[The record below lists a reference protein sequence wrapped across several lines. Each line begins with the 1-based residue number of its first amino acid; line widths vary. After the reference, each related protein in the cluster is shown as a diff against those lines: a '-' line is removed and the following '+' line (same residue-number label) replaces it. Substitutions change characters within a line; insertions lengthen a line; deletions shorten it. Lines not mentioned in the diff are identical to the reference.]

1 MEKERIN
8 IWLDNYDYN
17 FTINKPEADTF
28 YGQSITEGIT
38 GAMLIRNFEYINK
51 EDCTKDFLKGGH
63 YGMLLMLRAVRN
75 WLKKM
80 SGREE
85 WEIDVMLDDYINT
98 DEELRDPILQVT
110 INDRVLE
117 MDNDQDIDPDLIPD
131 PEDALI
137 KPDLKLVKKEEEE
150 NPDSQK

>member
-8 IWLDNYDYN
+8 ISLDNYDYN
-17 FTINKPEADTF
+17 FTINKPEGDTF
-28 YGQSITEGIT
+28 YGQSVTDGIT
-38 GAMLIRNFEYINK
+38 GAMLMRSFEFINK

-80 SGREE
+80 SGKED
-85 WEIDVMLDDYINT
+85 WEIDVMLDDFINT

-117 MDNDQDIDPDLIPD
+117 MDNDELDPDLIPD

-150 NPDSQK
+150 NPDS

>member
-38 GAMLIRNFEYINK
+38 GAMLIRNFEFINK
-51 EDCTKDFLKGGH
+51 EDCTKDFLRGGH

-80 SGREE
+80 SGKED

-98 DEELRDPILQVT
+98 DEELRDPILQVA

-117 MDNDQDIDPDLIPD
+117 MDNDELDPDLIPD

-150 NPDSQK
+150 NPDS

>member
-38 GAMLIRNFEYINK
+38 GAMLIRNFEFINK

-98 DEELRDPILQVT
+98 DEELRDPILQVA

-117 MDNDQDIDPDLIPD
+117 MDNDELDPDLIPD

-150 NPDSQK
+150 NPDS

>member
-38 GAMLIRNFEYINK
+38 GAMLIRNSEFINK

-98 DEELRDPILQVT
+98 DEELRDPILQVA

-117 MDNDQDIDPDLIPD
+117 MDNDELDPDLIPD

-150 NPDSQK
+150 NPNS

>member
-38 GAMLIRNFEYINK
+38 GAMLIRNFEFINK

-98 DEELRDPILQVT
+98 DEEFRAPILQVT

-117 MDNDQDIDPDLIPD
+117 MDNDELDPDLIPD

-150 NPDSQK
+150 NPDS

>member
-8 IWLDNYDYN
+8 IWLENYDYN

-28 YGQSITEGIT
+28 YGQSVTEGIT
-38 GAMLIRNFEYINK
+38 GAMLIRNFEFINK

-117 MDNDQDIDPDLIPD
+117 MDNDELDPDLIPD

-150 NPDSQK
+150 NPDS

>member
-8 IWLDNYDYN
+8 IWLENYDYN

-38 GAMLIRNFEYINK
+38 GAMLIRNFEFINK
-51 EDCTKDFLKGGH
+51 EDCTKDFLRGGH

-80 SGREE
+80 SGKED

-98 DEELRDPILQVT
+98 DEELRDPILQVA

-117 MDNDQDIDPDLIPD
+117 MDNDELDPDLIPD

-150 NPDSQK
+150 NPDS

>member
-8 IWLDNYDYN
+8 ISLDNYDYN
-17 FTINKPEADTF
+17 FTINKPEGDTF
-28 YGQSITEGIT
+28 YGQSVTDGIT
-38 GAMLIRNFEYINK
+38 GAMLMRSFEFINK

-80 SGREE
+80 SGKED

-98 DEELRDPILQVT
+98 DEELRDPILQVA
-110 INDRVLE
+110 IDDRVLE
-117 MDNDQDIDPDLIPD
+117 MDNDDELDPDLIPD

>member
-8 IWLDNYDYN
+8 IWLDNKDYN

-38 GAMLIRNFEYINK
+38 GAMLIRNFEFINK
-51 EDCTKDFLKGGH
+51 EDCTKDFLRGGH

-80 SGREE
+80 SGKED

-117 MDNDQDIDPDLIPD
+117 MDNDELDPDLIPD

-150 NPDSQK
+150 NPDS

>member
-8 IWLDNYDYN
+8 ISLDNYDYN

-38 GAMLIRNFEYINK
+38 GAMLIRNFEFINK

-98 DEELRDPILQVT
+98 DEALRDPILQVA

-117 MDNDQDIDPDLIPD
+117 MDNDELDPDLIPD

-150 NPDSQK
+150 NPDS

>member
-8 IWLDNYDYN
+8 IWLENYDYN

-38 GAMLIRNFEYINK
+38 GAMLIRNFEFINK
-51 EDCTKDFLKGGH
+51 EDCTKDFLRGGH

-98 DEELRDPILQVT
+98 DEELRDPILQVA

-117 MDNDQDIDPDLIPD
+117 MDNDELDPDLIPD

-150 NPDSQK
+150 NPDS

>member
-38 GAMLIRNFEYINK
+38 GAMLIRNFEFINK

-117 MDNDQDIDPDLIPD
+117 MDNDELDPDLIPD

-150 NPDSQK
+150 NPDS

>member
-1 MEKERIN
+1 
-8 IWLDNYDYN
+8 
-17 FTINKPEADTF
+17 
-28 YGQSITEGIT
+28 
-38 GAMLIRNFEYINK
+38 
-51 EDCTKDFLKGGH
+51 
-63 YGMLLMLRAVRN
+63 MLLMLRATRN

-80 SGREE
+80 SGRED

-98 DEELRDPILQVT
+98 DEELRDPILQVA

-117 MDNDQDIDPDLIPD
+117 MDNDELDPDLIPD

-150 NPDSQK
+150 NPDS